1 MPKPPIPQH
10 LRRSDLRAT
19 AQLLTQATR
28 QVAQVVEG
36 MHRSVLD
43 RIGLP
48 GADVPGRTR
57 GITGLVYRSIDGVAA
72 GVGAGMEALLA
83 GAERWLPP
91 AADGPDS
98 AQRLATLAAL
108 NGVMGDRL
116 AAQGNPL
123 ALPMQLVHSGTVLD
137 TTVPLHMP
145 GAPTRLLI
153 VLHGLCMND
162 QQWTATHGTEVTNHG
177 DTLAQAMG
185 ATPLFVRYNTGRHIS
200 DNGRELAAQLDAL
213 VRAWPVPV
221 SQISLLGHSM
231 GGLVARSGVWAAQQ
245 ARLAWPAHLRHL
257 VTLGTPHHGAPL
269 ERAGQWVHTVLGAL
283 PHTAPLATLARLRSA
298 GITDLR
304 HGQVR
309 DDTHPAPDR
318 FTHRGDDR
326 TPLPLPEGVACY
338 AVAATLANPRSR
350 VAERLL
356 GDGLVPLRSALGQHD
371 NPAHQLA
378 FAPDHQ
384 CVLYRTGHLG
394 LLSSPA
400 VGAQLK
406 RWLAPAA

>member
-1 MPKPPIPQH
+1 MTTPQPPKH

-48 GADVPGRTR
+48 GGATPGRTR

-72 GVGAGMEALLA
+72 LVGQGADSALA
-83 GAERWLPP
+83 QTERWLPP
-91 AADGPDS
+91 APDGPDS
-98 AQRLATLAAL
+98 PQRLALRAAL

-116 AAQGNPL
+116 AEQGNPL
-123 ALPMQLVHSGTVLD
+123 ALPMNLVFAGEPLD
-137 TTVPLHMP
+137 LAKPP
-145 GAPTRLLI
+145 SQPQPRLLI

-162 QQWTATHGTEVTNHG
+162 QQWTTTEQGQTVNQG
-177 DTLAQAMG
+177 ETLAQVLG
-185 ATPLFVRYNTGRHIS
+185 ATPLFLRYNTGRHIA
-200 DNGRELAAQLDAL
+200 DNGRELAQQLEAL
-213 VRAWPVPV
+213 VRHWPVPV
-221 SQISLLGHSM
+221 TQISLLGHSM
-231 GGLVARSGVWAAQQ
+231 GGLVARSAVWVAQTDGMS
-245 ARLAWPAHLRHL
+245 WPTHLRHL

-309 DDTHPAPDR
+309 SDEATQANRFDHP
-318 FTHRGDDR
+318 DDR
-326 TPLPLPEGVACY
+326 RLPLPLPKGVACF
-338 AVAATLANPRSR
+338 AVAATLAGQRSR

-371 NPAHQLA
+371 DPAHQLA
-378 FAPDHQ
+378 FAPEHQ

-400 VGAQLK
+400 VTAQLL
-406 RWLAPAA
+406 RWLG

>member
-1 MPKPPIPQH
+1 MTKPAIPQH

-19 AQLLTQATR
+19 AQLLTLATR

-36 MHRSVLD
+36 MHRAVFD

-48 GADVPGRTR
+48 GADASGRTR

-72 GVGAGMEALLA
+72 GVGVGAEALLA

-91 AADGPDS
+91 APDGPDS
-98 AQRLATLAAL
+98 PQRLALRAAL

-123 ALPMQLVHSGTVLD
+123 ALPMQLVHAGTVLD
-137 TTVPLHMP
+137 TATRLTLP
-145 GAPTRLLI
+145 GAPGRLLI

-162 QQWTATHGTEVTNHG
+162 QQWTVTNSAHVMNHG
-177 DTLAQAMG
+177 DTLARAMG

-200 DNGRELAAQLDAL
+200 DNGRELAAQLEAL

-221 SQISLLGHSM
+221 TQITLMGHSM
-231 GGLVARSGVWAAQQ
+231 GGLVARSAVFAAQQ
-245 ARLAWPAHLRHL
+245 ARLAWPVQVRHL

-269 ERAGQWVHTVLGAL
+269 ERAGQWVHTLLGAL

-304 HGQVR
+304 FGQVR
-309 DDTHPAPDR
+309 DDTPTPTDR
-318 FTHRGDDR
+318 FAHTDDR
-326 TPLPLPEGVACY
+326 RQPLPLPEGVACF
-338 AVAATLANPRSR
+338 AMAATLAGQRSR

-371 NPAHQLA
+371 DPAHQLA

-400 VGAQLK
+400 VTAQLL
-406 RWLAPAA
+406 RWLA

>member
-1 MPKPPIPQH
+1 MTSPPPTPHQH

-19 AQLLTQATR
+19 AQLLTEATR
-28 QVAQVVEG
+28 QVTQVVEG
-36 MHRSVLD
+36 MHRSVFD

-48 GADVPGRTR
+48 GAATPGRTR
-57 GITGLVYRSIDGVAA
+57 GITGWVYRSIDGVAA
-72 GVGAGMEALLA
+72 GVGAGADVLLA

-91 AADGPDS
+91 APDGPDS
-98 AQRLATLAAL
+98 PQRLALRSVL

-123 ALPMQLVHSGTVLD
+123 ALPMQLVHGATVLD
-137 TTVPLHMP
+137 PSAPLQVP
-145 GAPTRLLI
+145 GAQGRLLI

-162 QQWTATHGTEVTNHG
+162 QQWTTTHKGQVTNHG
-177 DTLAQAMG
+177 QTLAQAMG
-185 ATPLFVRYNTGRHIS
+185 ATPLFLRYNSGRHIA
-200 DNGRELAAQLDAL
+200 DNGLELARQLEQL
-213 VRAWPVPV
+213 VQRWPVPV
-221 SQISLLGHSM
+221 SQITLMGHSM
-231 GGLVARSGVWAAQQ
+231 GGLVARSAVFAAQQ
-245 ARLAWPAHLRHL
+245 AGLAWPARLRHL

-304 HGQVR
+304 HGRVR
-309 DDTHPAPDR
+309 DDTSGPSDR
-318 FTHRGDDR
+318 FAHGGDER
-326 TPLPLPEGVACY
+326 APLPLPEGVTCC
-338 AVAATLANPRSR
+338 AVAATLASQRSR

-378 FAPDHQ
+378 FAPEHQ
-384 CVLYRTGHLG
+384 CVLYRTGHLE
-394 LLSSPA
+394 LLASPA
-400 VGAQLK
+400 VAAQLK
-406 RWLAPAA
+406 RWLA

>member
-1 MPKPPIPQH
+1 MTTPLPPKH

-36 MHRSVLD
+36 VHRSVFV

-48 GADVPGRTR
+48 VSATPGRTR
-57 GITGLVYRSIDGVAA
+57 GITGLVYRSIDGVATL
-72 GVGAGMEALLA
+72 VGRGADSALA
-83 GAERWLPP
+83 QAERWLPP
-91 AADGPDS
+91 APDGPDS
-98 AQRLATLAAL
+98 PQRLALRAAL
-108 NGVMGDRL
+108 NGVMGDHL
-116 AAQGNPL
+116 AEQGNPL
-123 ALPMQLVHSGTVLD
+123 ALPMHLVHAGDLLD
-137 TTVPLHMP
+137 LAKPP
-145 GAPTRLLI
+145 RDAQPRLLI

-162 QQWTATHGTEVTNHG
+162 QQWTTTEKGQTVNHG
-177 DTLAQAMG
+177 ETLARALG
-185 ATPLFVRYNTGRHIS
+185 ATALFLRYNTGRHIA
-200 DNGRELAAQLDAL
+200 DNGLELAQQLQAL
-213 VRAWPVPV
+213 VQHWPVPV
-221 SQISLLGHSM
+221 TQISLLGHSM
-231 GGLVARSGVWAAQQ
+231 GGLVARSAVAAAQAQ
-245 ARLAWPAHLRHL
+245 GHTWPGQLRHL

-309 DDTHPAPDR
+309 HDEAAQANRFAHP
-318 FTHRGDDR
+318 DDR
-326 TPLPLPEGVACY
+326 RLPLPLPEGVACF
-338 AVAATLANPRSR
+338 AVAATLAGQRSR
-350 VAERLL
+350 AAERLL

-371 NPAHQLA
+371 DPAHQLA

-384 CVLYRTGHLG
+384 HVVYRTGHLG

-400 VGAQLK
+400 VTAQLL
-406 RWLAPAA
+406 RWLG

>member
-1 MPKPPIPQH
+1 MSSPRPTHRH

-19 AQLLTQATR
+19 AQLLTEATR
-28 QVAQVVEG
+28 QVTQVVEG

-48 GADVPGRTR
+48 GAATSGRTR
-57 GITGLVYRSIDGVAA
+57 GITGLVYQSIDRVTALVGQGADAA
-72 GVGAGMEALLA
+72 LA
-83 GAERWLPP
+83 QADRWLPAEP
-91 AADGPDS
+91 DTPDS
-98 AQRLATLAAL
+98 AQRLAARALL

-123 ALPMQLVHSGTVLD
+123 ALPMSLVHAGQVLD
-137 TTVPLHMP
+137 LSGPLVLP
-145 GAPTRLLI
+145 QAQPRLL
-153 VLHGLCMND
+153 VLLHGLCMND
-162 QQWTATHGTEVTNHG
+162 LQWTVTHGTETLNHG
-177 DTLAQAMG
+177 DTLAPAMG
-185 ATPLFVRYNTGRHIS
+185 ATPLFLRYNTGRHIA
-200 DNGRELAAQLDAL
+200 DNGRELAAQLEAL
-213 VRAWPVPV
+213 LRAWPVPV
-221 SQISLLGHSM
+221 AQITLMGHSM
-231 GGLVARSGVWAAQQ
+231 GGLVARSAVLAAQQ
-245 ARLAWPAHLRHL
+245 AGLAWPSQLRHL

-309 DDTHPAPDR
+309 GDEIPSNDR
-318 FTHRGDDR
+318 FAHTEDR
-326 TPLPLPEGVACY
+326 RLPLPLPEGVACY
-338 AVAATLANPRSR
+338 AVAATLASRRSR

-384 CVLYRTGHLG
+384 CVLDRTGHLE
-394 LLSSPA
+394 LLASPVVA
-400 VGAQLK
+400 SQLK
-406 RWLAPAA
+406 RWLA

>member
-1 MPKPPIPQH
+1 MTTPLPRKH

-48 GADVPGRTR
+48 GADAPGRTR

-91 AADGPDS
+91 AADAPDS
-98 AQRLATLAAL
+98 DQRLAMLAAL

-123 ALPMQLVHSGTVLD
+123 ALPMQLVHGGTVLD
-137 TTVPLHMP
+137 TTVSLQVP
-145 GAPTRLLI
+145 GARPRLLI

-162 QQWTATHGTEVTNHG
+162 QQWTATNGTAVTNHG
-177 DTLAQAMG
+177 DTLAQAMS

-200 DNGRELAAQLDAL
+200 DNGRELATQLEAL

-221 SQISLLGHSM
+221 TQITLMGHSM
-231 GGLVARSGVWAAQQ
+231 GGLVARSAVWAAQQ
-245 ARLAWPAHLRHL
+245 AGLAWPGQLRHL

-309 DDTHPAPDR
+309 DDTTVPTDR
-318 FTHRGDDR
+318 FAHSGDNR
-326 TPLPLPEGVACY
+326 VPLPLPEGVACY
-338 AVAATLANPRSR
+338 AVAATLASQRSR
-350 VAERLL
+350 LAERLL
-356 GDGLVPLRSALGQHD
+356 GDGLVPLGSALGQHD

-384 CVLYRTGHLG
+384 QVLYRTGHLS
-394 LLSSPA
+394 LLSSA
-400 VGAQLK
+400 EVGAQLS
-406 RWLAPAA
+406 RWLAPAT